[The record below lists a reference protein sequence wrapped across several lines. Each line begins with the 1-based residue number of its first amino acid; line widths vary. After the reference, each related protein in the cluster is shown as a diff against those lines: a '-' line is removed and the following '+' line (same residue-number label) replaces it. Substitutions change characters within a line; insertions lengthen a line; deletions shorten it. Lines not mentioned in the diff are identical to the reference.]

1 MLRALGLGDF
11 LTAVPA
17 YRGLRRAFPD
27 ARITLAAPAAVAPL
41 VPLTGS
47 IDELRPTPG
56 LGDLALLDPP
66 PDLAVNLH
74 GSGPQSIDD
83 LLATG
88 ARRLLTHHH
97 RQRPDVPG
105 PDWLAEQHEV
115 RRWCRLL
122 ASAGIDADPRDLG
135 LSVPDRPGL
144 VSAMGG
150 AVVVHPGAAAESRRW
165 PADRYA
171 AVIARLRSAG
181 HRVVLTGAPSEAALT
196 AEVIDRAGRSDDDT
210 ADDGVDDLAG
220 RLDLAG
226 LAALI
231 ATSRLLICGDTG
243 VAHLASAYATP
254 SVLLFGPTSP
264 LRWGPPDGGPHTVLW
279 AGREGDPHGGRP
291 DPGLLEIDV
300 PSVLTAV
307 SERLT

>member
-47 IDELRPTPG
+47 IDELSPTPG
-56 LGDLALLDPP
+56 LGHRELLHPP

-88 ARRLLTHHH
+88 ARQLLSH
-97 RQRPDVPG
+97 RHRERPDVPG
-105 PDWLAEQHEV
+105 PDWLSEQHEV
-115 RRWCRLL
+115 WRWCRLL
-122 ASAGIDADPRDLG
+122 TSAGIDADPRDLR
-135 LSVPDRPGL
+135 LSVPDRSDL
-144 VSAMGG
+144 VGAMGG

-171 AVIARLRSAG
+171 AVVAQLRSAG
-181 HRVVLTGAPSEAALT
+181 HRVVLTGGPSEAVLT
-196 AEVIDRAGRSDDDT
+196 AEVIDRAGLSGDR
-210 ADDGVDDLAG
+210 GLDDLAG
-220 RLDLAG
+220 RLDLAD

-231 ATSRLLICGDTG
+231 AASRLLVCGDTG

-291 DPGLLEIDV
+291 DPGLLGIDV
-300 PSVLTAV
+300 PSVLAAV
-307 SERLT
+307 DGRLS